1 MMRTNTI
8 DIIRTSL
15 GMMFVIL
22 LALPSWTFAAEDG
35 RLDTMSGILQSSSL
49 SKTEQTEVHAKA
61 AAAINAGVPAE
72 DVEIIV
78 SRSIRRGADAG
89 TINRFLDTG
98 ISTRQQGLPV
108 TPVLDRIEQGLSKGV
123 PPERIAVAAQQLA
136 SKITVAQ
143 PIVDD
148 LIRSGVKPRQK
159 NEREAAIEATARA
172 LEKSIPAEDLKKMG
186 ASVRER
192 KGSLPLFISTA
203 NTAAYFAG
211 NGISPKNSSRLV
223 QNAVE
228 KGYTERDLDGMVKQM
243 ANQMMRGTKAEDA
256 AMQMEREGMQGG
268 RGMEQ
273 DMGGPGGMGPGSST
287 GGMGGMGGMGGHRK

>member
-1 MMRTNTI
+1 MMRTNMTGV
-8 DIIRTSL
+8 IRKSV

-22 LALPSWTFAAEDG
+22 LALPSWTFAADD
-35 RLDTMSGILQSSSL
+35 RRPDTISGILQSSSL
-49 SKTEQTEVHAKA
+49 SKTEKTEVQGKA
-61 AAAINAGVPAE
+61 VAAINAGVPAE

-78 SRSIRRGADAG
+78 SRSIRRGADAA
-89 TINRFLDTG
+89 TINRFLDTS
-98 ISTRQQGLPV
+98 ISMRQQGLPV
-108 TPVLDRIEQGLSKGV
+108 APVLDRIEQGLSKGV

-148 LIRSGVKPRQK
+148 LIRGGVKPRQR
-159 NEREAAIEATARA
+159 NERETAIEATARA

-192 KGSLPLFISTA
+192 KGSLPLFISAA

-211 NGISPKNSSRLV
+211 SGMSSMTSSHLV

-228 KGYTERDLDGMVKQM
+228 KGYTERDLDGMVKQI
-243 ANQMMRGTKAEDA
+243 ANQMRRGTRAEEA
-256 AMQMEREGMQGG
+256 AHQMEREGMQGG

-273 DMGGPGGMGPGSST
+273 DMGGRGGMGPGSST
-287 GGMGGMGGMGGHRK
+287 GGAGGMGGHRK

>member
-1 MMRTNTI
+1 MTGV
-8 DIIRTSL
+8 IRKSV

-22 LALPSWTFAAEDG
+22 LALPSWTFAADDS
-35 RLDTMSGILQSSSL
+35 RPDTISGILQSSSL
-49 SKTEQTEVHAKA
+49 SKTEKTEVQGKA
-61 AAAINAGVPAE
+61 VAAINAGVPAE

-78 SRSIRRGADAG
+78 SRSIRRGADAA
-89 TINRFLDTG
+89 TINRFLDTS
-98 ISTRQQGLPV
+98 ISMRQQGLPV
-108 TPVLDRIEQGLSKGV
+108 APVLDRIEQGLSKGV

-148 LIRSGVKPRQK
+148 LIRGGVKPRQR
-159 NEREAAIEATARA
+159 NERETAIEATARA

-192 KGSLPLFISTA
+192 KGSLPLFISAA

-211 NGISPKNSSRLV
+211 SGMSSMTSSHLV

-228 KGYTERDLDGMVKQM
+228 KGYTERDLDGMVKQI
-243 ANQMMRGTKAEDA
+243 ANQMRRGTRAEEA
-256 AMQMEREGMQGG
+256 AHQMEREGMQGG

-273 DMGGPGGMGPGSST
+273 DMGGRGGMGPGSST
-287 GGMGGMGGMGGHRK
+287 GGAGGMGGHRK

>member
-1 MMRTNTI
+1 MKRTDMTRV
-8 DIIRTSL
+8 IRKIV
-15 GMMFVIL
+15 GMMFVLL
-22 LALPSWTFAAEDG
+22 LALPSGIFAAEDS
-35 RLDTMSGILQSSSL
+35 RPNTMSDILKSSFL
-49 SKTEQTEVHAKA
+49 SKTEKTEVQGRAV
-61 AAAINAGVPAE
+61 AAIKAGVPAE

-78 SRSIRRGADAG
+78 SRSIRRSADAA

-98 ISTRQQGLPV
+98 ISLRQQGLPV
-108 TPVLDRIEQGLSKGV
+108 APVLDRIEQGLSKGV

-148 LIRSGVKPRQK
+148 LIRGGVKPRQR
-159 NEREAAIEATARA
+159 NERETAIEATARA
-172 LEKSIPAEDLKKMG
+172 LEKSIPAEDLKKIG

-192 KGSLPLFISTA
+192 KGQLPLFISAA

-211 NGISPKNSSRLV
+211 SGMSSMTSSHLV

-228 KGYTERDLDGMVKQM
+228 KGYTERDLDGMVKQIADRM
-243 ANQMMRGTKAEDA
+243 RRGTRAEDA
-256 AMQMEREGMQGG
+256 AHQMEREGMQGG

-273 DMGGPGGMGPGSST
+273 DMGGRGGMGPGSST
-287 GGMGGMGGMGGHRK
+287 GGMGGHKK

>member
-1 MMRTNTI
+1 MKRTITTGV
-8 DIIRTSL
+8 IRKIV
-15 GMMFVIL
+15 GMMFVLLL
-22 LALPSWTFAAEDG
+22 LALPSWTFAAQDS
-35 RLDTMSGILQSSSL
+35 RPDTMSGILQSSSL
-49 SKTEQTEVHAKA
+49 SKTEKTEVQGRAV
-61 AAAINAGVPAE
+61 AAINAGVPAE

-78 SRSIRRGADAG
+78 SRSIRRGADAA

-98 ISTRQQGLPV
+98 ISIRRQGLPV

-148 LIRSGVKPRQK
+148 LIRGGVKPRRR

-192 KGSLPLFISTA
+192 KESLPLFISAA

-211 NGISPKNSSRLV
+211 SGMSSKTSSHLV

-228 KGYTERDLDGMVKQM
+228 QGYTGRDLDGMVKQI
-243 ANQMMRGTKAEDA
+243 ADQMMRGTRAEDA
-256 AMQMEREGMQGG
+256 AVQMERSGMKGGGMEHDMGG
-268 RGMEQ
+268 RG
-273 DMGGPGGMGPGSST
+273 GMGHGS
-287 GGMGGMGGMGGHRK
+287 GMGGKGGHKK

>member
-1 MMRTNTI
+1 MMRTNMTGV
-8 DIIRTSL
+8 IRKSV

-22 LALPSWTFAAEDG
+22 LALPSWTFAADDS
-35 RLDTMSGILQSSSL
+35 RPDTISGILQSSSL
-49 SKTEQTEVHAKA
+49 SKTEKTEVQGKA
-61 AAAINAGVPAE
+61 VAAINAGVPAE

-78 SRSIRRGADAG
+78 SRSIRRGANAA

-98 ISTRQQGLPV
+98 ISMRKQRLPV

-148 LIRSGVKPRQK
+148 LIRSGVKPRQRS
-159 NEREAAIEATARA
+159 EREAAIEAAARA
-172 LEKSIPAEDLKKMG
+172 LEKSIPAEDLKKIG

-192 KGSLPLFISTA
+192 KESLPLFISAA

-211 NGISPKNSSRLV
+211 SGMSSMTSSHLV

-228 KGYTERDLDGMVKQM
+228 KGYTERDLDGMVKQIT
-243 ANQMMRGTKAEDA
+243 NQMRRGTRAEEA
-256 AMQMEREGMQGG
+256 AHQMEREGMQGG

-273 DMGGPGGMGPGSST
+273 DMGGRGGMGPGSST
-287 GGMGGMGGMGGHRK
+287 GGMGGH

>member
-1 MMRTNTI
+1 MTGV
-8 DIIRTSL
+8 IRKSV

-22 LALPSWTFAAEDG
+22 LALPSLTFAADD
-35 RLDTMSGILQSSSL
+35 RRPDTISGILQSSSL
-49 SKTEQTEVHAKA
+49 SKTEKTEVQGKA
-61 AAAINAGVPAE
+61 VAAINAGVPAE

-78 SRSIRRGADAG
+78 SRSIRRGADAA
-89 TINRFLDTG
+89 TINRFLDTS
-98 ISTRQQGLPV
+98 ISMRQQGLPV
-108 TPVLDRIEQGLSKGV
+108 APVLDRIEQGLSKGV

-148 LIRSGVKPRQK
+148 LIRGGVKPRQR
-159 NEREAAIEATARA
+159 NERETAIEATARA

-192 KGSLPLFISTA
+192 KGSLPLFISAA

-211 NGISPKNSSRLV
+211 SGMSSMTSSHLV

-228 KGYTERDLDGMVKQM
+228 KGYTERDLDGMVKQIT
-243 ANQMMRGTKAEDA
+243 NQMRRGTRAEEA
-256 AMQMEREGMQGG
+256 AHQMEREGMQGG

-273 DMGGPGGMGPGSST
+273 DMGGRGGMGPGSST
-287 GGMGGMGGMGGHRK
+287 GGAGGMGGHRK